1 MADTPPGPAPELT
14 LEHVEKVRETLR
26 GLPELDRARRV
37 ITRGEAINLLKD
49 ELEDLRKRG
58 YSMKEIAAVLTT
70 NGIRIAKP
78 TLTHYLRKP
87 SGKAADTPSSTKT
100 PRRRKSR
107 AADIAHGS
115 ANEGAASTQPTG
127 TAGSTEFH
135 PPNEA
140 PESKL

>member
-1 MADTPPGPAPELT
+1 M
-14 LEHVEKVRETLR
+14 EHVDKVREVLR
-26 GLPELDRARRV
+26 GLPDLDRARRV
-37 ITRGEAINLLKD
+37 ITRGEAVKMLKE

-87 SGKAADTPSSTKT
+87 GGRTVDAPSAAKKVRRLKTKAADTSPVT
-100 PRRRKSR
+100 
-107 AADIAHGS
+107 
-115 ANEGAASTQPTG
+115 ANEGATSTQPTG

-135 PPNEA
+135 PPDEA
-140 PESKL
+140 AEI